1 MLFVLKPIALVFSTV
16 RVIVYTETMGF
27 VIFPLSSVDVTI
39 SMEKTTFSVCLIVY
53 PVALVHGSINPN
65 LNAPSLFATRLIPLA
80 RVLCSISEHD
90 LRLGHVALP
99 DILIV
104 DEGRQLTVNRFDQFV
119 SFSPLGVGL
128 RLIIRFVASYSNGR
142 LRGL

>member
-1 MLFVLKPIALVFSTV
+1 M
-16 RVIVYTETMGF
+16 IVYTETVGF

-39 SMEKTTFSVCLIVY
+39 SMDKTTLSVCSIVL
-53 PVALVHGSINPN
+53 PVALVHGSISPN
-65 LNAPSLFATRLIPLA
+65 RNAPSLLATRLIPLA

-99 DILIV
+99 DIQIV
-104 DEGRQLTVNRFDQFV
+104 DESRQLTVNGFDQFV

-128 RLIIRFVASYSNGR
+128 RLLIRFVTSYGNGR

>member
-1 MLFVLKPIALVFSTV
+1 
-16 RVIVYTETMGF
+16 VILDTETVCL
-27 VIFPLSSVDVTI
+27 VIFTLSSVDFTI
-39 SMEKTTFSVCLIVY
+39 IMDITTFSVSFIVF

-65 LNAPSLFATRLIPLA
+65 LNAPSLSATRLIPLA
-80 RVLCSISEHD
+80 RVLCSIIEHD

-104 DEGRQLTVNRFDQFV
+104 DEGRQLTVNGFDQFV

-128 RLIIRFVASYSNGR
+128 RLLIRFVASYGDGR